1 MRVVQEALRRPRE
14 PVEEDIYRFVYLVV
28 ILVCDCDVEKAVE

>member
-1 MRVVQEALRRPRE
+1 MRVVQEALRRSRE
-14 PVEEDIYRFVYLVV
+14 PVEEDIYRFVDLVV